1 MIIAILLIF
10 SLKRKWKKKNRNGQN
25 RKLTEQNGGRKNVKN
40 LVKLKYLNN
49 FWRTIEMSLIS
60 SEISVILTWFEN
72 YFTID
77 TLVENQVPE
86 LKITDTKI
94 YAAVVTLSTQDN
106 AKLLQQFRSRFK
118 RNINWNNNQSKVTIH
133 EGNRYLSYLI
143 DPSFQRFNR
152 LLFYH
157 LKIIL
162 VKQVTRYLL
171 QVEIK
176 HFNVMINVR
185 NFFDQPVKNNFG
197 TYDNFPKIETG

>member
-1 MIIAILLIF
+1 ME
-10 SLKRKWKKKNRNGQN
+10 KKNRNGQN

-40 LVKLKYLNN
+40 LVILKYLNN

-86 LKITDTKI
+86 LKITDTKL

-118 RNINWNNNQSKVTIH
+118 RNINWNNNQSKVTLH

-162 VKQVTRYLL
+162 VKQVTRDLL

-176 HFNVMINVR
+176 HFNVVIDVR
-185 NFFDQPVKNNFG
+185 NFFDQLVKNDFG
-197 TYDNFPKIETG
+197 TYDNIPKIETG

>member
-1 MIIAILLIF
+1 ME
-10 SLKRKWKKKNRNGQN
+10 KKNRNGQN

-40 LVKLKYLNN
+40 LVILKYLNN

-60 SEISVILTWFEN
+60 SEMSVILTWFEN

-86 LKITDTKI
+86 LKITDTKL

-118 RNINWNNNQSKVTIH
+118 RNINWNNNQSKVTLH

-162 VKQVTRYLL
+162 VKQVTRDLL

-176 HFNVMINVR
+176 HFNVVIDVR
-185 NFFDQPVKNNFG
+185 NFFDQLVKNNFG
-197 TYDNFPKIETG
+197 TYDNIPKIETG

>member
-1 MIIAILLIF
+1 ME
-10 SLKRKWKKKNRNGQN
+10 KKNRNGQN

-40 LVKLKYLNN
+40 LVILKYLNN

-86 LKITDTKI
+86 LKITDTKL

-118 RNINWNNNQSKVTIH
+118 RNINWNNNQSKVTLH

-162 VKQVTRYLL
+162 VKQVTRDLL

-176 HFNVMINVR
+176 HFNVVIDVR
-185 NFFDQPVKNNFG
+185 NFFDQLVKNNFG
-197 TYDNFPKIETG
+197 IYDNIPKIETG

>member
-1 MIIAILLIF
+1 ME
-10 SLKRKWKKKNRNGQN
+10 KKNRNGQN

-40 LVKLKYLNN
+40 LVILKYLNN

-86 LKITDTKI
+86 LKITDTKL

-118 RNINWNNNQSKVTIH
+118 RNINWNNNQSKVTLH

-162 VKQVTRYLL
+162 VKQVTRDLL

-176 HFNVMINVR
+176 HFNVVIDVR
-185 NFFDQPVKNNFG
+185 NFFDQLVKNNFG
-197 TYDNFPKIETG
+197 TYDNIPKIETG

>member
-1 MIIAILLIF
+1 ME
-10 SLKRKWKKKNRNGQN
+10 KKNRNGQN

-40 LVKLKYLNN
+40 LVILKYLNN
-49 FWRTIEMSLIS
+49 FWRTIEMPLIS

-86 LKITDTKI
+86 LKITDTKL

-118 RNINWNNNQSKVTIH
+118 RNINWNNNQSKVTLH

-162 VKQVTRYLL
+162 VKQVTRDLL

-176 HFNVMINVR
+176 HFNVVIDVR
-185 NFFDQPVKNNFG
+185 NFFDQLVKNNFG
-197 TYDNFPKIETG
+197 TYDNIPKIETG

>member
-1 MIIAILLIF
+1 M
-10 SLKRKWKKKNRNGQN
+10 KKKNRNGQN

-40 LVKLKYLNN
+40 LVILKYLNN

-86 LKITDTKI
+86 LKITDTKL

-118 RNINWNNNQSKVTIH
+118 RNINWNNNQSKVTLH

-162 VKQVTRYLL
+162 VKQVTRDLL

-176 HFNVMINVR
+176 HFNVVIDVR
-185 NFFDQPVKNNFG
+185 NFFDQLVKNNFG
-197 TYDNFPKIETG
+197 TYDNIPKIETG

>member
-86 LKITDTKI
+86 LKITDTKL

-118 RNINWNNNQSKVTIH
+118 RNINWNNNQSKVTLH

-162 VKQVTRYLL
+162 VKQVTRDLL

-176 HFNVMINVR
+176 HFNVVIDVR
-185 NFFDQPVKNNFG
+185 NFFDQLVKNNFG
-197 TYDNFPKIETG
+197 IYDNIPKIETG

>member
-1 MIIAILLIF
+1 
-10 SLKRKWKKKNRNGQN
+10 
-25 RKLTEQNGGRKNVKN
+25 
-40 LVKLKYLNN
+40 
-49 FWRTIEMSLIS
+49 MSLIS

-86 LKITDTKI
+86 LKITDTKL

-118 RNINWNNNQSKVTIH
+118 RNINWNNNQSKVTLH

-162 VKQVTRYLL
+162 VKQVTRDLL

-176 HFNVMINVR
+176 HFNVVIDVR
-185 NFFDQPVKNNFG
+185 NFFDQLVKNNFG
-197 TYDNFPKIETG
+197 TYDNIPKIETG

>member
-94 YAAVVTLSTQDN
+94 YAAVVTLST
-106 AKLLQQFRSRFK
+106 
-118 RNINWNNNQSKVTIH
+118 
-133 EGNRYLSYLI
+133 
-143 DPSFQRFNR
+143 
-152 LLFYH
+152 
-157 LKIIL
+157 
-162 VKQVTRYLL
+162 
-171 QVEIK
+171 
-176 HFNVMINVR
+176 
-185 NFFDQPVKNNFG
+185 
-197 TYDNFPKIETG
+197 